1 MRAANH
7 LTSYRKIATLTASPG
22 QLVLMLFDGA
32 IRSLERALPGFEL
45 TDPAQ
50 ANMTIHNNIQRALD
64 IIRELDSSLN
74 MEQGGE
80 CAVTLRQLYDY
91 FDRRL
96 RESNM
101 RKKSAGVREVIH
113 HISELRGAWA
123 TMLAQQTT
131 PEAGHSIP
139 LQTAFA
145 ST

>member
-7 LTSYRKIATLTASPG
+7 FTSYRKVATLTASPG
-22 QLVLMLFDGA
+22 QLVLMLYDGA

-45 TDPAQ
+45 ADPAQ

-64 IIRELDSSLN
+64 IIRELNQVLN
-74 MEQGGE
+74 MEEGGE

-96 RESNM
+96 RESNL
-101 RKKSAGVREVIH
+101 RKKPAGVHEVIR

-123 TMLAQQTT
+123 TMLSQHGGTESSGTERAI
-131 PEAGHSIP
+131 AV
-139 LQTAFA
+139 A
-145 ST
+145 